1 MIGGSIGQFPR
12 FGVVPEVL
20 RYPAGDFGD
29 GSRYLTYLGAQL
41 SGRGFDERFH
51 GLQIA
56 FHQRLGVVRT
66 EGMFGLDMDLA
77 LVSDHGQD
85 ITVNRKLQQKWARQT
100 GFDCQPE
107 QLGRIEA

>member
-1 MIGGSIGQFPR
+1 
-12 FGVVPEVL
+12 
-20 RYPAGDFGD
+20 
-29 GSRYLTYLGAQL
+29 
-41 SGRGFDERFH
+41 
-51 GLQIA
+51 
-56 FHQRLGVVRT
+56 
-66 EGMFGLDMDLA
+66 MFGLDMDLA